1 VIIFL
6 LIGLLLMATSV
17 MLVLRAFGQG
27 AGRSEAGRAIARID
41 AYSFRSRDLQ
51 AQAPRRPLSGRI
63 DALASS
69 IGGFLSSR
77 IDRFREDE
85 LRDKLQAAGMYATSP
100 RKLMGYRLLLTL
112 ALPLIWLW
120 FSANGGSSPI
130 RVLFGFVIAAF
141 VGWQGP
147 LMFVNRR
154 ARMRLEQIDYEIPEL
169 IDLLVTT
176 VEAGLSFSAS
186 LQMAAR
192 RFKGP
197 LGQELRLALQEQE
210 MGLATNEAL
219 ENMLSRANTSAM
231 RSFVRS
237 VLQVE
242 TLGVSIGKVLRDL
255 AIEMRKRRRQ
265 IAEERAQKAPTKM
278 LFPLVLLIFPAIFL
292 VLLGPAAIQ
301 ILSALNGVG

>member
-1 VIIFL
+1 MLIL
-6 LIGLLLMATSV
+6 LLSGLLLMGASA
-17 MLVLRAFGQG
+17 VLAVRAFTL
-27 AGRSEAGRAIARID
+27 GRVGTEGTLARID
-41 AYSFRSRDLQ
+41 AYGYRQHEVS
-51 AQAPRRPLSGRI
+51 AQAPRRPLSGGI
-63 DALASS
+63 DSLASS

-77 IDRFREDE
+77 GERFGEDQ
-85 LRDKLQAAGMYATSP
+85 LRYKLQAAGMYTTSP
-100 RKLMGYRLLLTL
+100 RKFMGYRLLLGIFL
-112 ALPLIWLW
+112 PALWLW
-120 FSANGGSSPI
+120 LSANGSSSPM
-130 RVLFGFVIAAF
+130 RVFFGFAVAIFA
-141 VGWQGP
+141 GWQGP
-147 LMFVNRR
+147 MIFVNRR

-176 VEAGLSFSAS
+176 VEAGMSFSGS
-186 LQMAAR
+186 LVMATR

-197 LGQELRLALQEQE
+197 LGQELRLAIQEQE

-278 LFPLVLLIFPAIFL
+278 LFPLVLLIFPAIFV

-301 ILSALNGVG
+301 ILKALNGIS